1 MKDNNIVS
9 LNLQQKRHERQSARL
24 STFAIVLSRV
34 LLLICS
40 VGLSANTALP
50 KAPSTVVPQSEPATS
65 MPPFS
70 RRVESGGHFFHVRS
84 MQPPAEPALSKANN
98 QPVLILLSGPNQ
110 NYHADSAWFALLQPV
125 LAQYYQVHAIDRLGN
140 AWSDD
145 HEQLSYRRFADD
157 LALLLPK
164 LTTQPMIIISFASS
178 SISSHLLVQKYQQQ
192 LNLKAMIWIDPD
204 VATADA
210 VALYQGYPVDW
221 YQQNL
226 SALLPKLATGVWD
239 QRTAEKLAAERKS
252 LESLVP
258 AQYQHLMDWSYF
270 TAVSQQRLSI
280 PRQQARAR
288 EIAAY
293 AADLQLYLQ
302 QPFITSLPITVIDS
316 DFETS
321 EVTSDVTL
329 QQKLQRWQQQS
340 AQWNQQVATLS
351 GGEYLPTGR
360 SEHLMMLQQPELVLA
375 AIQALTA
382 R

>member
-9 LNLQQKRHERQSARL
+9 LNLQQRRRERQPKRL
-24 STFAIVLSRV
+24 STCAIVLGSA
-34 LLLICS
+34 LLFVCS
-40 VGLSANTALP
+40 MGLSAKTTLP

-84 MQPPAEPALSKANN
+84 MQPQAEPALSKANN

-145 HEQLSYRRFADD
+145 NEQLSYRRFADD

-226 SALLPKLATGVWD
+226 AALLPKLATGVWD
-239 QRTAEKLAAERKS
+239 QRTAEKLTAERKT

-258 AQYQHLMDWSYF
+258 AQYQHLMDWSYL

-302 QPFITSLPITVIDS
+302 QPLITSLPITVIDS
-316 DFETS
+316 DFETA
-321 EVTSDVTL
+321 EVTSDATL

-340 AQWNQQVATLS
+340 AQWNQKVATVS